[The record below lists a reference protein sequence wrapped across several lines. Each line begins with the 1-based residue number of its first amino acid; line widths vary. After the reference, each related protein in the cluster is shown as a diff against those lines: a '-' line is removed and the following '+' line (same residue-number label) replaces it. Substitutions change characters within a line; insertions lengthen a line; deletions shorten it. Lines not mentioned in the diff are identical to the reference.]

1 MLATH
6 VVRNLSYRLAAG
18 TPSDENEDAALQA
31 VIPDIFNRES
41 SVFAC
46 YSVREDAGRHAGRPL
61 QDSA

>member
-1 MLATH
+1 MKKG
-6 VVRNLSYRLAAG
+6 NLS
-18 TPSDENEDAALQA
+18 LQA

-46 YSVREDAGRHAGRPL
+46 SFVREDAGRHAGRPL